1 MWKSVK
7 IDTDENKK
15 QTFAASQRPKSSG
28 SFHIKILFK
37 DNRYTKLA
45 NTNDKALSNDQV
57 DKFLSTS
64 YKKIKS
70 SSNTV
75 ANPTNINYLSSTMA
89 AATSYTNMLEKATN
103 DNSLISHSSFLIINC
118 VGICH

>member
-7 IDTDENKK
+7 IDRDENKR

-57 DKFLSTS
+57 DKFYLLH
-64 YKKIKS
+64 IKRLNLHPILLQIQQILTIYALQWQQQS
-70 SSNTV
+70 V
-75 ANPTNINYLSSTMA
+75 IQ
-89 AATSYTNMLEKATN
+89 
-103 DNSLISHSSFLIINC
+103 
-118 VGICH
+118 IC